1 MTWRGS
7 CDPSPH
13 PRLGTRAKRRRGVAL
28 HLSDNLAP
36 ESARLML
43 SGQVTVGFEVAVQ
56 FSRL

>member
-1 MTWRGS
+1 VKV
-7 CDPSPH
+7 P
-13 PRLGTRAKRRRGVAL
+13 GTELAKYDLAGAKRHRKRVAL